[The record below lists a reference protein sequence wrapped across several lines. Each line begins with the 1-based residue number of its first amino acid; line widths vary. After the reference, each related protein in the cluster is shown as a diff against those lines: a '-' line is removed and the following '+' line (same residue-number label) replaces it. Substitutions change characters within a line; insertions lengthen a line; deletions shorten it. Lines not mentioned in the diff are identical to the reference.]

1 MRRSGEWAGACQ
13 VWIKLCSTSLGER
26 GGVWTR
32 PTLPRRLAP
41 LRPLSTSRPP
51 ALIAP
56 EQDAARHPRPLA
68 ASPLPPAPKRPRR
81 VRVRVE
87 VGRQGTP
94 RPDHGRP
101 VVQRDVPL
109 GRQEGQASHGQR
121 QDPRTRLRRLALE
134 GEPSSSPL
142 RMLLLLLSRELTPA
156 VPGQAH
162 HAPGQ
167 GVRAHPRWLQV
178 PVAERCPASGPHR
191 ARTGG
196 GQVEGGSAF
205 SGRRSRGMKGY
216 HGEDSNSWQ
225 YRVVQTGAPRSR
237 SLAVCAR
244 PRRST
249 TATRVE
255 LTSLPPSPHS
265 IHLPTTSSPTR
276 SVRSSLLSSP
286 HTACAPVE
294 HARRRPR
301 DDPHPPIFAYCRSSV
316 PWSNRGEPKLPL
328 RSSAGFS

>member
-1 MRRSGEWAGACQ
+1 MQSESETRKEEGGGARKEAKWRRRGRRLRRLGEWVEACRPS
-13 VWIKLCSTSLGER
+13 IELCSTSLGER
-26 GGVWTR
+26 GGVWTG

-41 LRPLSTSRPP
+41 LRPLSTYRPP

-156 VPGQAH
+156 
-162 HAPGQ
+162 
-167 GVRAHPRWLQV
+167 
-178 PVAERCPASGPHR
+178 R
-191 ARTGG
+191 ARA
-196 GQVEGGSAF
+196 SA
-205 SGRRSRGMKGY
+205 S
-216 HGEDSNSWQ
+216 
-225 YRVVQTGAPRSR
+225 
-237 SLAVCAR
+237 R
-244 PRRST
+244 PRTRST
-249 TATRVE
+249 SPFAEATSICGRA
-255 LTSLPPSPHS
+255 PSR
-265 IHLPTTSSPTR
+265 L
-276 SVRSSLLSSP
+276 RSSSSA
-286 HTACAPVE
+286 H
-294 HARRRPR
+294 RRRP
-301 DDPHPPIFAYCRSSV
+301 S
-316 PWSNRGEPKLPL
+316 RGRQRLLQQQTQRHEGLS
-328 RSSAGFS
+328 RRGQ